1 MEYLRHP
8 NIEHQKQKVDELIE
22 KLGLIDIRLQQ
33 KTADKEQLNP
43 QERMISIK
51 NVWDVVKTKLN
62 NPETALDVGSG
73 FAYGTVFLDMN
84 DIQAIG
90 VENVYSKNE
99 QALELFHEVG
109 IILNKVN
116 KIDFSKSPAIL
127 WSNFIKLRSQEV
139 TDLITMFYVSGE
151 LAINPTTFHI
161 CKRLLK
167 KEGKIILSTEADKA
181 AVEDIINKGGFV
193 LPDGFSYEI
202 IDVPNNFEKTVI
214 ILSKT

>member
-1 MEYLRHP
+1 
-8 NIEHQKQKVDELIE
+8 
-22 KLGLIDIRLQQ
+22 
-33 KTADKEQLNP
+33 
-43 QERMISIK
+43 
-51 NVWDVVKTKLN
+51 
-62 NPETALDVGSG
+62 
-73 FAYGTVFLDMN
+73 MN